1 MHGKRKGQ
9 YKKGTQL
16 YPNGNKL
23 ELAQGADSKVNCPA
37 QCAVRQLNF
46 KWIGHIF
53 RPSACLQGHKLD
65 TRAVELDRKTKKDE
79 AGAEEKK
86 GTDDEEEEV
95 KTEERKQ
102 SKNVEK

>member
-1 MHGKRKGQ
+1 M
-9 YKKGTQL
+9 
-16 YPNGNKL
+16 
-23 ELAQGADSKVNCPA
+23 
-37 QCAVRQLNF
+37 
-46 KWIGHIF
+46 F